1 MAQVKFILT
10 DSVKFNA
17 LGQKDEGTLYFL
29 SDLKQIFK
37 GNTLYGGGIY
47 KTVTAFPET
56 SAAERNTLYV
66 NTTTGEVRFFDG
78 AVMVT
83 VVKPMA
89 DTISG
94 TGDNAHTVSSKAVVD
109 YVTTQLNNLNT
120 GALADRVTAVE
131 GKAAANEEAI
141 GVLNGTGEGSVS
153 AAVATAKQA
162 AIDAAAADATTKA
175 NAAEAAAKK
184 EAADKLAAAKT
195 ELQGKIDKK
204 ADKATTLAGYGIADA
219 YTKGETDT
227 KISEAVANAHHLKR
241 EIVEALPAVSAANE
255 DTIYMVPKS
264 DGVAGNVAGNSYTEH
279 MLING
284 KFEQIGDTTVNLT
297 DYATKTYA
305 DGKANEALNAAKSY
319 AGEQATDAK
328 NAAIAAAAKD
338 AKNKADAAQ
347 SAAIAAAATDAQDK
361 ANAAQAAAEKTAAA
375 DATKKANDALSS
387 AKAYSDGLA
396 KNYATAAQGA
406 KADTALQAADVTEGT
421 ANGTIAVKGANVAI
435 HGLGSA
441 AYTAST
447 AYDKAG
453 AAATAETNAKK
464 HTEDKIAEALT
475 WGTL

>member
-89 DTISG
+89 DAISG
-94 TGDNAHTVSSKAVVD
+94 AGDNAHTVSSKAVVD
-109 YVTTQLNNLNT
+109 YVTSQLKNLNA

-131 GKAAANEEAI
+131 GKVATNAAALEK
-141 GVLNGTGEGSVS
+141 LNGTGEGSVS
-153 AAVATAKQA
+153 AAVAAAKQA
-162 AIDAAAADATTKA
+162 AIDTAAADATTKA

-184 EAADKLAAAKT
+184 EAADNLATAKT
-195 ELQGKIDKK
+195 ELQDKIDKK

-219 YTKGETDT
+219 YTKAQTDT

-241 EIVEALPAVSAANE
+241 EIVDALPTVSAANE
-255 DTIYMVPKS
+255 DTIYMVPKAA
-264 DGVAGNVAGNSYTEH
+264 GVVGNEAGNGYTEH

-284 KFEQIGDTTVNLT
+284 KFEQIGDTAVDLT
-297 DYATKTYA
+297 NYATKTYA
-305 DGKANEALNAAKSY
+305 DGKANEALTTAKSY
-319 AGEQATDAK
+319 ASEQATAAK
-328 NAAIAAAAKD
+328 TAAVAAAAED
-338 AKNKADAAQ
+338 AKTKADAAQ
-347 SAAIAAAATDAQDK
+347 AAAIAAAATDAQTK
-361 ANAAQAAAEKTAAA
+361 ASAAQTAAEKTAAA
-375 DATKKANDALSS
+375 DATKKADAALAS

-406 KADTALQAADVTEGT
+406 KADTALQAADVTEGAT
-421 ANGTIAVKGANVAI
+421 NGTIAVKGTDVSV

-441 AYTAST
+441 AYTASS

-464 HTEDKIAEALT
+464 HAEDKIAEALT
-475 WGTL
+475 WGAL

>member
-89 DTISG
+89 DAISG
-94 TGDNAHTVSSKAVVD
+94 AGDNAHTVSSKAVVD
-109 YVTTQLNNLNT
+109 YVTSQLKNLNA

-131 GKAAANEEAI
+131 GKAAANAAALEK
-141 GVLNGTGEGSVS
+141 LNGTGEGSVS
-153 AAVATAKQA
+153 AAVAAAKQA

-184 EAADKLAAAKT
+184 EAADNLATAKT

-219 YTKGETDT
+219 YTKTQTDT

-241 EIVEALPAVSAANE
+241 EIVDALPAVSAANE
-255 DTIYMVPKS
+255 DTIYMVPKAA
-264 DGVAGNVAGNSYTEH
+264 GVVGNEAGNGYTEH

-284 KFEQIGDTTVNLT
+284 KFEQIGDTAVDLT
-297 DYATKTYA
+297 NYATKAYA
-305 DGKANEALNAAKSY
+305 DGKANEALTTAKSY
-319 AGEQATDAK
+319 ASEQATAAK
-328 NAAIAAAAKD
+328 TAAIAAAAED
-338 AKNKADAAQ
+338 AKTKADAAQ
-347 SAAIAAAATDAQDK
+347 AAAIAAAATDAQTK
-361 ANAAQAAAEKTAAA
+361 ASAAQAAAEKTAAA
-375 DATKKANDALSS
+375 DATKKADAALAS

-421 ANGTIAVKGANVAI
+421 ANGTIAVKGTDVSV

-441 AYTAST
+441 AYTASS

-464 HTEDKIAEALT
+464 YAEDKIAEALT
-475 WGTL
+475 WGAL